1 MKAARAITAAA
12 GAGVVLALGL
22 TACSDDDSPTG
33 TDAPATIP
41 QPSQQQLDVA
51 GLADLPLAPESER
64 VDIAAPVFSNPTEI
78 TNPLFPISDL
88 QSVVFSGHLGKDA
101 FHTETTLLPQTRVI
115 EWSPGQQVEA
125 AVSQYFAYVDGRIEE
140 VALDYYAQ
148 ADDGA
153 VWYLGEDVQ
162 DYRDGSVYTTEGTW
176 LAGLEGPPEMIM
188 PGDPQVGDVHRAENI
203 PSVAFEEVTIKKTGE
218 TVRGPTGPVDGA
230 MIASELHD
238 DGTVSD
244 KVFAPGYGEFFTRSG
259 GELEAL
265 ALAVPT
271 DALDGSPPPEL
282 SKLATSANRA
292 FDAVQA
298 SDWAVARDELDG
310 ARRAWAAYRRS
321 EKVPFR
327 LAPEMATALGE
338 ASAGTAAHDRER
350 AANAAIDVSQSAL
363 DQELRYLP
371 QPEVDLARF
380 ELWVRQI
387 EVDAAAGDL
396 DSVTGDVTTL
406 EWVRDRFVQT
416 LDPVDRTRVDTH
428 LLELQ
433 GAVGDEDLKAA
444 AEEAQRTRDTLSRIA
459 PPA

>member
-1 MKAARAITAAA
+1 MPAAVGRAGIAVALAFAAA
-12 GAGVVLALGL
+12 IPVG
-22 TACSDDDSPTG
+22 CDDDSATPAS
-33 TDAPATIP
+33 DSAPATIP
-41 QPSQQQLDVA
+41 QPSQRQLDVA
-51 GLADLPLAPESER
+51 GLGDLPESKR
-64 VDIAAPVFSNPTEI
+64 VDIAAPVFSNPTKI

-88 QSVVFSGHLGKDA
+88 QSVVFSGHLDQEA

-115 EWSPGQQVEA
+115 EWSPGQQVKA
-125 AVSQYFAYVDGRIEE
+125 LVSQYVAYVEGRLEE

-162 DYRDGSVYTTEGTW
+162 DYRDGSVYTTEGSW

-203 PSVAFEEVTIKKTGE
+203 PAIAFEEVTIKNTGE

-230 MIASELHD
+230 MVASELHD

-244 KVFAPGYGEFFTRSG
+244 KIFAPGYGEFFTKSG

-271 DALDGSPPPEL
+271 NALDGPPPPEL
-282 SKLATSANRA
+282 KKLAMSAGRA

-298 SDWAVARDELDG
+298 RDWGAARDELDG
-310 ARRAWAAYRRS
+310 ARRAWAGYRRS
-321 EKVPFR
+321 EKVPLR
-327 LAPEMATALGE
+327 LAPEMAAALDA
-338 ASAGTAAHDRER
+338 ASAGIAARDRER

-371 QPEVDLARF
+371 QPEIDLARF
-380 ELWVRQI
+380 DLWMRQI
-387 EVDAAAGDL
+387 VVDAAAGDL
-396 DSVTGDVTTL
+396 GAVTGDVATL
-406 EWVRDRFVQT
+406 EWVRDRFAQT
-416 LDPVDRTRVDTH
+416 LDPVDRTRIDTH
-428 LLELQ
+428 LVELQ
-433 GAVGDEDLKAA
+433 GAVGDEDPKAA
-444 AEEAQRTRDTLSRIA
+444 AREAQRARTTLSGIG
-459 PPA
+459 PAG